1 MDTSSFFR
9 MFEPCRGR
17 AVRSLRSAAVV
28 AVERPPDVRL
38 HWLCIVHQD
47 CQFRPR
53 GGRKANPQ

>member
-1 MDTSSFFR
+1 MDTSSFFACSSLDGVER
-9 MFEPCRGR
+9 FEC
-17 AVRSLRSAAVV
+17 LRSAPVV

-47 CQFRPR
+47 CRFRPR